1 MTEEPAAT
9 PAPKSKPASS
19 TTSASASSKARAR
32 KKVGKPG
39 ATYIWGTGRRKSAVA
54 RVRICPGTGK
64 FIVNKRDVD
73 AYFCIDK
80 DRKAVR
86 TPLDCTETSKTM
98 DVFVNVGGG
107 GITGQA
113 GAVVLGLAR
122 ALTKSSSDLEPKLR
136 ELNLLRRDP
145 RRVERKKYGQRG
157 ARRRFQFSKR

>member
-39 ATYIWGTGRRKSAVA
+39 ATYIWGTGRRTSAVA
-54 RVRICPGTGK
+54 RVRICPGPGK

-113 GAVVLGLAR
+113 GAVVLGLAGR
-122 ALTKSSSDLEPKLR
+122 LPSPARTSSRSF
-136 ELNLLRRDP
+136 
-145 RRVERKKYGQRG
+145 
-157 ARRRFQFSKR
+157 AS